1 MYGKKYGKRK
11 SKQILQADLFY
22 KYSQFPRATLWD
34 QNVNLFFNKTSFTWI
49 LARLGL
55 WAPLDTARFELGLQF
70 DLMAAKKI
78 STNYCKLTLHAI
90 FTKLIGSLHN
100 TLKITFFSTKQFL
113 LNYCGRL
120 EQICL
125 QKRTFLWL
133 DLTRPRNGSNIWTL
147 FYFMIGST
155 ISNRLGLA
163 GP

>member
-1 MYGKKYGKRK
+1 MAKSLAKKKFEK
-11 SKQILQADLFY
+11 LVQADLFC
-22 KYSQFPRATLWD
+22 KYSQFWRATLWD

-78 STNYCKLTLHAI
+78 STNYCELTLHAI

-100 TLKITFFSTKQFL
+100 ILKIIFFSTKFFL

-125 QKRTFLWL
+125 QKLTFLWL

-147 FYFMIGST
+147 F
-155 ISNRLGLA
+155 
-163 GP
+163 

>member
-1 MYGKKYGKRK
+1 MAKSLAKNNFKKL
-11 SKQILQADLFY
+11 LQADLPG
-22 KYSQFPRATLWD
+22 KYSQFLRTTLWY

-78 STNYCKLTLHAI
+78 STNYCELTLHAI

-113 LNYCGRL
+113 LNYCGRS

-125 QKRTFLWL
+125 RKRTFLWL

-147 FYFMIGST
+147 LYSKI
-155 ISNRLGLA
+155 
-163 GP
+163 